1 MKDVRELYSGTL
13 LGSEYQCLGPKRAES
28 RCLIGSTFTA
38 KLAEGGI
45 SWLFHEREV
54 TASKG
59 PGREGDG
66 AAYSELD
73 V

>member
-1 MKDVRELYSGTL
+1 MYSRTL
-13 LGSEYQCLGPKRAES
+13 LVSEYQCLGPKRTEP
-28 RCLIGSTFTA
+28 RYLTGSTFTT

-45 SWLFHEREV
+45 CWLFHEREV

-73 V
+73 VEG